1 MSKRKK
7 KTNIFLVS
15 WDMTG
20 LETVIDLSE
29 VEARRKQADKE
40 RVWNTLASPDLVDP
54 GNPIERQISSTVNA
68 ILMRA
73 RINSQRHYEV
83 YTIHTDS
90 SVAEKDVW
98 TMFADNPQGAADLIR
113 DRGTKLYSNRMRKG
127 EIQIN

>member
-1 MSKRKK
+1 
-7 KTNIFLVS
+7 
-15 WDMTG
+15 MTG

-113 DRGTKLYSNRMRKG
+113 DRGTKLYSNRMQKG

>member
-1 MSKRKK
+1 
-7 KTNIFLVS
+7 
-15 WDMTG
+15 MTG

-29 VEARRKQADKE
+29 IEARRQQADKE

-54 GNPIERQISSTVNA
+54 GNPVERQVASTVNA

-73 RINSQRHYEV
+73 RLNNQRHYEV

-90 SVAEKDVW
+90 SVTEKDVW

-113 DRGTKLYSNRMRKG
+113 DRGNKLYSDRRREG
-127 EIQIN
+127 EIQIT

>member
-98 TMFADNPQGAADLIR
+98 TMFADNPQGAAELIR

-127 EIQIN
+127 EIQIT

>member
-113 DRGTKLYSNRMRKG
+113 DRGTKLYSNRMQKG